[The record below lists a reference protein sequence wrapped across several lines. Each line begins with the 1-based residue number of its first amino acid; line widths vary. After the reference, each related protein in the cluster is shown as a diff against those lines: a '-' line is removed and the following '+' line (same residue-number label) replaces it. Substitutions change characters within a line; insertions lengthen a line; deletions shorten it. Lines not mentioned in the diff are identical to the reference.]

1 MSISHSQTCVGD
13 AQQEGRGSTTAD
25 GPMTDMLRVVLHPAF
40 NRYGA
45 RLLGKCVVTLDGRQL
60 CISRQPLLD
69 AARVLI
75 DEGIDPA
82 TPIAIRHTGAGFDA
96 LTSAVGAAAKW
107 TVRENETQSP
117 TFVRWKAFSRDD
129 VQAPMRFDE
138 RPVPERFHAADGGA
152 A

>member
-1 MSISHSQTCVGD
+1 
-13 AQQEGRGSTTAD
+13 
-25 GPMTDMLRVVLHPAF
+25 MTDMLRVVLHPAF

-96 LTSAVGAAAKW
+96 LTSTVGAAAKW

-117 TFVRWKAFSRDD
+117 HFVRWEAFPASR
-129 VQAPMRFDE
+129 VRPSMRQNK
-138 RPVPERFHAADGGA
+138 RPVPDPLIDADRIHDADGGA